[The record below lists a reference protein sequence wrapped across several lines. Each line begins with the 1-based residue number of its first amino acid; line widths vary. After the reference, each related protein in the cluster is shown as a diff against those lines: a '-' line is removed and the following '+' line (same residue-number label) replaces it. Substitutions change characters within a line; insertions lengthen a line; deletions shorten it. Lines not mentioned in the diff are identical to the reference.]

1 MSAFLIANVEV
12 TNPEQYKQYQEF
24 SSIAM
29 KTHNVKVL
37 VRGGETVTLE
47 GNAPLRTVVME
58 FDTLEQAQ
66 AFHDSGE
73 YRRARQAREGAA
85 NMTMY
90 VVQGL

>member
-1 MSAFLIANVEV
+1 MPAFLIANVEV
-12 TNPEQYKQYQEF
+12 TNPEQYQQYQEF

-66 AFHDSGE
+66 AFHDSEE

-85 NMTMY
+85 KMTMY

>member
-12 TNPEQYKQYQEF
+12 TNPEQYKQYQEL

-29 KTHNVKVL
+29 KTHNVKVRA
-37 VRGGETVTLE
+37 RGGKTVALE

-66 AFHDSGE
+66 AFHDSHE
-73 YRRARQAREGAA
+73 YRLARQAREGAA

-90 VVQGL
+90 VVEGL

>member
-24 SSIAM
+24 STIAM
-29 KTHNVKVL
+29 QTHNVKVR
-37 VRGGETVTLE
+37 VRGGKTLALE

-66 AFHDSGE
+66 AFYDSQE
-73 YRRARQAREGAA
+73 YRRARQARDGAA

-90 VVQGL
+90 VVEGL

>member
-66 AFHDSGE
+66 AFHDSEE
-73 YRRARQAREGAA
+73 YRRARQAREGTA

>member
-12 TNPEQYKQYQEF
+12 TNPDQYKQYQEF

-29 KTHNVKVL
+29 QTHNVKVR
-37 VRGGETVTLE
+37 VRGGKTLALE
-47 GNAPLRTVVME
+47 GDAPLRTVVME

-66 AFHDSGE
+66 AFYESQE
-73 YRRARQAREGAA
+73 YRRARQARDGAA

-90 VVQGL
+90 VVEGL

>member
-66 AFHDSGE
+66 AFHDSEE

-90 VVQGL
+90 VVQGM